1 MKRLLSILVAA
12 GLLFSLIGCQEKAKE
27 SGAQLG
33 GQPDLK
39 LTSVAK
45 FLRSDGS
52 WYLTEQTHEV
62 FAEPKAIKLTA
73 KEPFGQIIW
82 AVQNGKAVVEKSPG
96 RSVFD
101 KELYELITSEAI
113 TKGLMELYVA
123 GLGYSD
129 AGSSQADEFTF
140 EGRVYESVFAD
151 RDGIELYKNKSTGRK
166 DLAVF
171 QGKKRYVLYGYNYLK
186 VGKAG
191 YFPSKIDVYIYS
203 DKADKTLIAQY
214 ICRLP

>member
-1 MKRLLSILVAA
+1 MKRLLTILVTA
-12 GLLFSLIGCQEKAKE
+12 GLLFSLTGCQEKAKE

-33 GQPDLK
+33 RQPDLK

-52 WYLTEQTHEV
+52 WYLTEQKHEV
-62 FAEPKAIKLTA
+62 FAEPKAIELTA

-82 AVQNGKAVVEKSPG
+82 AVQNGNAVVKKGPA

-101 KELYELITSEAI
+101 KELYELITNEAI

-123 GLGYSD
+123 GLGDSD
-129 AGSSQADEFTF
+129 AGSGQAEELIF
-140 EGRVYESVFAD
+140 EGKVYESVFAD
-151 RDGIELYKNKSTGRK
+151 RSGIGLYKNKSTGRK

-171 QGKKRYVLYGYNYLK
+171 QGKRRYVLYGYNYLK
-186 VGKAG
+186 VEKDR

-203 DKADKTLIAQY
+203 DKSDRTLIAQY
-214 ICRLP
+214 SCRLP

>member
-1 MKRLLSILVAA
+1 MKRLFSILVTA
-12 GLLFSLIGCQEKAKE
+12 GLLFSLTGCQEKVKE
-27 SGAQLG
+27 SGTQLVR
-33 GQPDLK
+33 QPDLK

-52 WYLTEQTHEV
+52 WYLTEQKHEV
-62 FAEPKAIKLTA
+62 FAKPKAIELTA

-82 AVQNGKAVVEKSPG
+82 TVQNGKAVVKKKPG

-101 KELYELITSEAI
+101 KELYELITNEAI
-113 TKGLMELYVA
+113 SKGLMELYVA
-123 GLGYSD
+123 GLGYSN
-129 AGSSQADEFTF
+129 AGSSQAEELVF
-140 EGRVYESVFAD
+140 EGKVYESVFAG
-151 RDGIELYKNKSTGRK
+151 RNGTGLYKNKSTGRK

-186 VGKAG
+186 VGKDR

-203 DKADKTLIAQY
+203 DKSDRKLIAQY
-214 ICRLP
+214 TCWLP